1 MAGGSHVSLAEGEAA
16 ERVGGV
22 WWELGIVTLGV
33 ILALAAQQW
42 ADGRAWAGKART
54 TREALRE
61 ELALHYSWSV
71 EWRATLPC
79 MLAQIDRLQRRVVAS
94 GATLEPAPVFRNA
107 NFAFTVRLPSK
118 EYSRSV
124 YDAALA
130 DGVLLRFDPALRR
143 VLNTHYTQVDAL
155 TAMTPERRRLSGPVR
170 LSRAI
175 PLDPGVRLQLL
186 TTLDRLRGRIEF
198 MDLQSGQM
206 IDNIANA
213 EMARP
218 PRRRGATSSAS
229 APGSSA
235 APAPAAALAWRGNDG
250 RAELRAEV
258 ANRVERLMR

>member
-1 MAGGSHVSLAEGEAA
+1 MPPGESHVLLLKVRPPNGWPT
-16 ERVGGV
+16 V

-33 ILALAAQQW
+33 IIALAAQQW

-79 MLAQIDRLQRRVVAS
+79 MLAQIDRLQRRVLAS

-130 DGVLLRFDPALRR
+130 DGVLQRFDPALRR

-155 TAMTPERRRLSGPVR
+155 TAMTRQNDDDIRPCSAQPGDPARSGRPPP
-170 LSRAI
+170 AA
-175 PLDPGVRLQLL
+175 D
-186 TTLDRLRGRIEF
+186 D
-198 MDLQSGQM
+198 
-206 IDNIANA
+206 
-213 EMARP
+213 ARP
-218 PRRRGATSSAS
+218 AARAGRVHGPAVGPDDRQYRQCRHGPASRRGAARRR
-229 APGSSA
+229 ALRHLA
-235 APAPAAALAWRGNDG
+235 LLQRPAPAAALVPRGDDRG
-250 RAELRAEV
+250 AELICA
-258 ANRVERLMR
+258 ASRLAP

>member
-1 MAGGSHVSLAEGEAA
+1 MFRLLKVKPPNGWPA
-16 ERVGGV
+16 V

-33 ILALAAQQW
+33 IIALAAQQW

-79 MLAQIDRLQRRVVAS
+79 MLAQIDRLQRRVVTS

-130 DGVLLRFDPALRR
+130 DGVLMRFDPALRR

-155 TAMTPERRRLSGPVR
+155 TAMTRQNDDDYQALFG

-175 PLDPGVRLQLL
+175 PLDPGVRFELL
-186 TTLDRLRGRIEF
+186 RTLDRLRGRIEF

-206 IDNIANA
+206 IDNVANA
-213 EMARP
+213 NMVP
-218 PRRRGATSSAS
+218 
-229 APGSSA
+229 
-235 APAPAAALAWRGNDG
+235 PAAAAR
-250 RAELRAEV
+250 RE
-258 ANRVERLMR
+258 VERFGTWQFCRAQRLPLRPLREAMTAVPN